1 MIVLL
6 VGVAF
11 VAGLIDAI
19 AGGGGLLVLPALL
32 SAGLPPTAALAT
44 NKLQGVFG
52 TATST
57 LNFAHKGALRFGD
70 VALAVFW
77 TFIGSA
83 SGTFIVARVGDTRL
97 SALLPLLLIAFAL
110 YFLLSPRVGDVER
123 ARRLG
128 ERAFAFVIGFGI
140 GFYDGFFGPGTGAFF
155 ALAYVA
161 LAGFTLTR
169 ATAHAKALNFT
180 SNLASMLAFALGGHI
195 IWSLGL
201 TMAVGQIAG
210 GWLGSHLVLR
220 HGTRLVRPALV
231 TVSLLLS
238 ARLLWQQFSI

>member
-57 LNFAHKGALRFGD
+57 LNFAHKGALRFRD

>member
-57 LNFAHKGALRFGD
+57 LNFAHKGALRFRD
-70 VALAVFW
+70 VGLAVFW